1 MTMRRRAVRFRRSP
15 HIVSFWRDRRLVF
28 HNYASGSRVH
38 GDPLV
43 CELLDQFGDWRTL
56 ASVTKGRPR
65 DEARAIGAIVNE
77 LGRKSMLERSDRV
90 ASPSDRA
97 MSAWSRWNPEAGFF
111 HFSTKDTV
119 YETDVTAAEQGLR
132 RQARQRPMP
141 RPVKAYRAAPKVPL
155 PRAASEGE
163 LARVLRERRTWRHFS
178 RRALDLSSLST
189 LLELTWGVQQW
200 RSVRGQ
206 GRVALKTSPSGG
218 ARHPIE
224 AYVLALRVNG
234 LPRGLYHYRADRH
247 VLERL
252 AEGSTSRQ
260 AIRYCGGQ
268 AWYGPAA
275 ALVIMTAV
283 FSREQWRY
291 RTARAYRAVLLDA
304 GHLCQTFCLLAT
316 SLGLAPFST
325 MAIAESLVERD
336 LGIDGISESAMYV
349 AGVGTP
355 PAAGW
360 DSRLQRAALRR

>member
-1 MTMRRRAVRFRRSP
+1 
-15 HIVSFWRDRRLVF
+15 
-28 HNYASGSRVH
+28 
-38 GDPLV
+38 
-43 CELLDQFGDWRTL
+43 
-56 ASVTKGRPR
+56 
-65 DEARAIGAIVNE
+65 
-77 LGRKSMLERSDRV
+77 
-90 ASPSDRA
+90 
-97 MSAWSRWNPEAGFF
+97 
-111 HFSTKDTV
+111 
-119 YETDVTAAEQGLR
+119 
-132 RQARQRPMP
+132 MP
-141 RPVKAYRAAPKVPL
+141 RPVKAYARRRRCRCRARPA
-155 PRAASEGE
+155 RASGAM
-163 LARVLRERRTWRHFS
+163 LRERRTWRHFS
-178 RRALDLSSLST
+178 RGALDLSSLST

-325 MAIAESLVERD
+325 MAIAESLIERD
-336 LGIDGISESAMYV
+336 LGIDGISESAMGMWRRGHT
-349 AGVGTP
+349 ARRGMGQS
-355 PAAGW
+355 PAA
-360 DSRLQRAALRR
+360 RRVAALTDQQPEAIWINRSIGHGQAASRCVCRSFGTADPI